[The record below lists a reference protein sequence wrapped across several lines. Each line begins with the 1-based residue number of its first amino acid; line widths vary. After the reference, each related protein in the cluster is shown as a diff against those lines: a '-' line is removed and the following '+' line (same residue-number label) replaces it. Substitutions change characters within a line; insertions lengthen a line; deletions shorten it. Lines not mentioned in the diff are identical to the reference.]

1 MAFAICRPR
10 HPGSPIG
17 PRTPA
22 SPAASNPNRGRR
34 LPLAALPDS
43 NWTSLVESEVNFAV
57 TAAPR
62 IDDYPRRRSQKSVAA
77 FSDFECRFSG
87 PGTPKIPT
95 GLKLG
100 LTGKRV
106 NTERNLRRT
115 VLRNGLIVLT
125 ERMDHLRSV
134 AMGVWIKSG
143 SRCEPAETNGISHFV
158 EHMLFKGTRSR
169 SAQLIAREMD
179 SIGGNLDAFT
189 GKETICFNVKSL
201 ADHVPIALDILS
213 DLVLNPVFASPD
225 IERERGVILEEIKID
240 EDNPDVLVHELFTQ
254 SFWKGHPL
262 GKPILGT
269 TETVG
274 RLAQNHLFDYH
285 AGRFHA
291 GNMIFSAAGN
301 LDHDH
306 FVDAVSGKFSAL
318 AGGEAPAELPAPAAS
333 ARIILRNKKALE
345 QVQICLGVPAP
356 PITDENRYVALVLN
370 TVLGGGMS
378 SRLFQTIR
386 EERGMAYSIYSDLSP
401 YRDTG
406 TLCVYAGTAAS
417 KALEVVDLILAE
429 FRNLKE
435 VELPEDELTRAKDQL
450 KGNILLGL
458 ESSNSRMAN
467 LARQEM
473 YFRQFFTVD
482 EVIAR
487 IDQVDAAQVQAMA
500 HRLFDPARIAVT
512 LLGRL
517 DGVKLNRTR
526 LEC

>member
-1 MAFAICRPR
+1 M
-10 HPGSPIG
+10 
-17 PRTPA
+17 
-22 SPAASNPNRGRR
+22 
-34 LPLAALPDS
+34 
-43 NWTSLVESEVNFAV
+43 
-57 TAAPR
+57 
-62 IDDYPRRRSQKSVAA
+62 
-77 FSDFECRFSG
+77 
-87 PGTPKIPT
+87 
-95 GLKLG
+95 
-100 LTGKRV
+100 

-115 VLRNGLIVLT
+115 ELPNGLIVLT
-125 ERMDHLRSV
+125 ERMDHLHSV

-143 SRCEPAETNGISHFV
+143 SRCESAEMNGISHFV
-158 EHMLFKGTRSR
+158 EHMLFKGTKLR
-169 SAQLIAREMD
+169 SAQKIAREMD

-189 GKETICFNVKSL
+189 SKETICFNVKSL
-201 ADHVPIALDILS
+201 SDHVPIALDVLT
-213 DLVLNPVFASPD
+213 DMVLNPTFALPD

-274 RLAQNHLFDYH
+274 RLGQEQLLGYH
-285 AGRFHA
+285 GDRFHG
-291 GNMIFSAAGN
+291 GNMVFSAAGN
-301 LDHDH
+301 LDHDR
-306 FVDAVSGKFSAL
+306 FVEAVAEKFSIL
-318 AGGEAPAELPAPAAS
+318 AGGQTLSELSAPEPS

-356 PITDENRYVALVLN
+356 PVTDESRYATSILN

-378 SRLFQTIR
+378 SRLFQNIR
-386 EERGMAYSIYSDLSP
+386 EERGLAYSVYSDMNP

-406 TLCVYAGTAAS
+406 NLCVYAGTSAG

-435 VELPEDELTRAKDQL
+435 SPIGAEELTRAKDQL

-458 ESSNSRMAN
+458 ESSSARMAN

-473 YFRQFFTVD
+473 YFHQFFSAD

-487 IDQVDAAQVQAMA
+487 IEAVDAGEVQTKAQQ
-500 HRLFDPARIAVT
+500 LFKPENIAVT

-517 DGVKLNRTR
+517 DGVKLSRTR
-526 LEC
+526 LVC

>member
-1 MAFAICRPR
+1 MNA
-10 HPGSPIG
+10 
-17 PRTPA
+17 
-22 SPAASNPNRGRR
+22 
-34 LPLAALPDS
+34 
-43 NWTSLVESEVNFAV
+43 
-57 TAAPR
+57 
-62 IDDYPRRRSQKSVAA
+62 
-77 FSDFECRFSG
+77 
-87 PGTPKIPT
+87 
-95 GLKLG
+95 
-100 LTGKRV
+100 
-106 NTERNLRRT
+106 ERNLRRT
-115 VLRNGLIVLT
+115 VLPNGLILLT

-143 SRCEPAETNGISHFV
+143 SRCETAEMNGISHFV

-169 SAQLIAREMD
+169 SAQSIAREMD

-189 GKETICFNVKSL
+189 SKETICFNVKSL
-201 ADHVPIALDILS
+201 SDHVPIALDVLT
-213 DLVLNPVFASPD
+213 DMVLNPIFAPPE

-274 RLAQNHLFDYH
+274 RLGQNQLFAYH
-285 AGRFHA
+285 GDRFHG
-291 GNMIFSAAGN
+291 GNMVFSAAGN
-301 LDHDH
+301 LDHEQ
-306 FVDAVSGKFSAL
+306 FANAVAEKFSAL
-318 AGGEAPAELPAPAAS
+318 AGGQPLEELSAPEPS
-333 ARIILRNKKALE
+333 ARIILRNKKSLE

-356 PITDENRYVALVLN
+356 PVTDEKRYATLILN

-386 EERGMAYSIYSDLSP
+386 EERGLAYSVYSDLSP

-406 TLCVYAGTAAS
+406 NLCVYAGTSAG
-417 KALEVVDLILAE
+417 KALEVVNLILAE

-435 VELPEDELTRAKDQL
+435 TPIGAEELTRAKDQL

-473 YFRQFFTVD
+473 YFHKFFSAD

-487 IDQVDAAQVQAMA
+487 IDEVDAAEVQMMA
-500 HRLFDPARIAVT
+500 QRLFQADSIAVT

-517 DGVKLNRTR
+517 DCVKLSRAR
-526 LEC
+526 LVC

>member
-1 MAFAICRPR
+1 M
-10 HPGSPIG
+10 
-17 PRTPA
+17 TT
-22 SPAASNPNRGRR
+22 N
-34 LPLAALPDS
+34 
-43 NWTSLVESEVNFAV
+43 
-57 TAAPR
+57 
-62 IDDYPRRRSQKSVAA
+62 
-77 FSDFECRFSG
+77 
-87 PGTPKIPT
+87 
-95 GLKLG
+95 
-100 LTGKRV
+100 
-106 NTERNLRRT
+106 ERNLRRT
-115 VLRNGLIVLT
+115 VLPNGLIVLT

-143 SRCEPAETNGISHFV
+143 SRCEPAESNGISHFV

-169 SAQLIAREMD
+169 TAQHIAREMD

-201 ADHVPIALDILS
+201 AEHVPIALDVLT
-213 DLVLNPVFASPD
+213 DLVLNPVFAAAD

-254 SFWKGHPL
+254 SFWKDHPL
-262 GKPILGT
+262 GWPILGT
-269 TETVG
+269 SKTVSG
-274 RLAQNHLFDYH
+274 LDREKLLAYH
-285 AGRFHA
+285 GDRFHG
-291 GNMIFSAAGN
+291 GNIVFSAAGN
-301 LDHDH
+301 LDHDR
-306 FVDAVSGKFSAL
+306 FAEEVTAKFSGL
-318 AGGEAPAELPAPAAS
+318 AGGETLHELAAPEAT
-333 ARIILRNKKALE
+333 ARIVLRNKKSLE

-356 PITDENRYVALVLN
+356 PITDESRYDTLILN

-386 EERGMAYSIYSDLSP
+386 EERGMAYSIYSELSP

-406 TLCVYAGTAAS
+406 TLLVYAGTSAG

-435 VELPEDELTRAKDQL
+435 TPLTHEELTRAKDQL
-450 KGNILLGL
+450 KGNILMGL

-473 YFRQFFTVD
+473 YFHNFVTVD
-482 EVIAR
+482 EIIAR
-487 IDQVDAAQVQAMA
+487 IDEVEAGQVQAMA
-500 HRLFDPARIAVT
+500 RQLFHPDRIAVT

-526 LEC
+526 LVC